1 MARQKQSVRFIA
13 RPFNVGLQSLQD
25 CLTYKIYF
33 SVEFSA
39 IIKGI
44 NWVRTKYLLSG
55 NRYSALITCHLSD
68 KNVSFIL
75 ASTTIIILVGVLVK
89 IPLKLIV
96 PNLR

>member
-39 IIKGI
+39 IIIKGI

-55 NRYSALITCHLSD
+55 NRYSALIY
-68 KNVSFIL
+68 IL
-75 ASTTIIILVGVLVK
+75 
-89 IPLKLIV
+89 PLK
-96 PNLR
+96 